1 MTEDQLD
8 KIKESV
14 EALISAVRRAS
25 GMLSD
30 ELLPML
36 EDIYGRW
43 DDLKVDD
50 VLHSEYD
57 DEDCG
62 VDKLQNLLDSV
73 TDFLDSVT
81 DYGILYKAANY
92 IYSSLGIK

>member
-14 EALISAVRRAS
+14 EALISAARRAS

-30 ELLPML
+30 ALLPML

-43 DDLKVDD
+43 DDLKVDG
-50 VLHSEYD
+50 VLPSEYD
-57 DEDCG
+57 DEDYR

-81 DYGILYKAANY
+81 DYGILYKAVNY

>member
-1 MTEDQLD
+1 MTEDQLN

-14 EALISAVRRAS
+14 EALMSAARRAS

-36 EDIYGRW
+36 DDICGRL
-43 DDLKVDD
+43 DDLKVGG
-50 VLHSEYD
+50 VLPSEYD
-57 DEDCG
+57 DEDYG

-81 DYGILYKAANY
+81 DYGILYKAANC

>member
-1 MTEDQLD
+1 MTEDQLG

-25 GMLSD
+25 SMLSD
-30 ELLPML
+30 ALLPML
-36 EDIYGRW
+36 EDIYRRW
-43 DDLKVDD
+43 DDLKVYG
-50 VLHSEYD
+50 VLPSEYD
-57 DEDCG
+57 DEAYG

-73 TDFLDSVT
+73 TD
-81 DYGILYKAANY
+81 YGILYKTANC

>member
-1 MTEDQLD
+1 
-8 KIKESV
+8 
-14 EALISAVRRAS
+14 
-25 GMLSD
+25 MLSD

-36 EDIYGRW
+36 DDIYGRW
-43 DDLKVDD
+43 DDLKMYG
-50 VLHSEYD
+50 VLPSEYD
-57 DEDCG
+57 DEDYR

-81 DYGILYKAANY
+81 NYGILYKAVNC